1 MWKKS
6 LWMMILFIAL
16 LAGCSEEQTDPT
28 NTLNQYAEAV
38 EEGDYESL
46 YNLFSQET
54 KDTYSEEDSALRLG
68 KLYDDI
74 SATDIEIN
82 IQELEEREVANA
94 YDDGIATIPFTVNMN
109 TIAGEISFDYQAELT
124 LIENEEEEDNW
135 LINWDSGFIFP
146 DLADGGEIRISTNQ
160 PERGEILDKNQM
172 PLAINDTVYEF
183 GVIPSELG
191 ENEAKREEL
200 ARLLGISVDS
210 INSSIEAEWV
220 EDDLFVPL
228 KTILPDDSDTVQE
241 LNAIEGVSYRET
253 NGRVYPEGEIT
264 AHLVGYLRS
273 VNAEDLEELDPTEY
287 TSSDRIGA
295 RGLESLFEEELR
307 GKKGAT
313 IQVTKDDGEDVTL
326 AETEAVDGENITVT
340 IDINI
345 QDDVFQGFDEEPGNA
360 AVIDPKT
367 GETLALV
374 SSPSFDPNDILYGT
388 APNYWEDMEE
398 NELQPMLNRSS
409 STFAPGSVIKPVTGA
424 IGLKNGTIE
433 YDEGIEIDGL
443 QWEDYNVTRVSTSD
457 GPVDL
462 DDALVRSDNI
472 YFAMKAVEMG
482 GDAFVEGLH
491 EFGVGEEFPYTYPVS
506 DSTISNSGELD
517 DNYLLAHTSYGQGE
531 IEMSALHLATT
542 YSAFLNNGDMI
553 QPTLLTDEET
563 GQFWKEGLVT
573 EEQADQIQESLRNVV
588 TEGTGKPAEEAD
600 FPISGKTGTAELK
613 LTGEDSGDEN
623 SWFVGYPTD
632 DQDLMIAIM
641 VEGTKNNDRSSGVE
655 KATEILMDIK
665 D

>member
-6 LWMMILFIAL
+6 LWMILFIAL

-46 YNLFSQET
+46 YHLFSQET
-54 KDTYSEEDSALRLG
+54 KDTYSEEESALRLG

-74 SATDIEIN
+74 AATDIEIN
-82 IQELEEREVANA
+82 IQQLEERELANA
-94 YDDGIATIPFTVNMN
+94 YDDGIATIPFTVSMN

-124 LIENEEEEDNW
+124 LIEKEDEEDSW

-146 DLADGGEIRISTNQ
+146 DLADGGEIRISTNE

-191 ENEAKREEL
+191 ENEAKREEI
-200 ARLLGISVDS
+200 ARLLGMSVDS

-241 LNAIEGVSYRET
+241 LNAIDGVSYREI

-388 APNYWEDMEE
+388 APNYWADMEE
-398 NELQPMLNRSS
+398 DELQPMLNRSS

-491 EFGVGEEFPYTYPVS
+491 EFGVGEEFPYTYPIS

-573 EEQADQIQESLRNVV
+573 EEQANQIQESLRNVV

-665 D
+665 E

>member
-6 LWMMILFIAL
+6 LWMILFIAL

-46 YNLFSQET
+46 YHLFSQET
-54 KDTYSEEDSALRLG
+54 KDTYSEEESALRLG

-74 SATDIEIN
+74 AATDIEIN
-82 IQELEEREVANA
+82 IQQLEERELANA
-94 YDDGIATIPFTVNMN
+94 YDDGIATIPFTVSMN

-124 LIENEEEEDNW
+124 LIEKEDEEDSW

-146 DLADGGEIRISTNQ
+146 DLADGGEIRISTNE
-160 PERGEILDKNQM
+160 PERGVILDKNQM

-191 ENEAKREEL
+191 ENEAQREEI
-200 ARLLGISVDS
+200 ARLLGMSVDS

-241 LNAIEGVSYRET
+241 LNAIDGVSYREI

-388 APNYWEDMEE
+388 APNYWADMEE
-398 NELQPMLNRSS
+398 DELQPMLNRSS

-573 EEQADQIQESLRNVV
+573 EEQANQIQESLRNVV

-665 D
+665 E

>member
-6 LWMMILFIAL
+6 LWLILFITL

-28 NTLNQYAEAV
+28 DTLNQYADAV

-46 YNLFSQET
+46 YNLFSQEA
-54 KDTYSEEDSALRLG
+54 KDTYAEEDSALRLE

-74 SATDIEIN
+74 SASDIEMHV
-82 IQELEEREVANA
+82 QALEEREIANA
-94 YDDGIATIPFTVNMN
+94 YDDGVATIPFTVNMN
-109 TIAGEISFDYQAELT
+109 TVAGEISFDYQAELS
-124 LIENEEEEDNW
+124 LVEKEDEEDSW

-146 DLADGGEIRISTNQ
+146 DLADGGEIQIATNQ
-160 PERGEILDKNQM
+160 PVRGEILDKNQM
-172 PLAINDTVYEF
+172 PLAINDEVYEF

-191 ENEAKREEL
+191 DDEAALEEL
-200 ARLLGISVDS
+200 GRLLGMSVDS
-210 INSSIEAEWV
+210 IQYDLEAEWV

-241 LNAIEGVSYRET
+241 LNAIDGVSYREKE
-253 NGRVYPEGEIT
+253 GRIYPEGEI
-264 AHLVGYLRS
+264 AAQLVGYLRS
-273 VNAEDLEELDPTEY
+273 VNAEDLEELDTTEY
-287 TSSDRIGA
+287 DASDNIGA

-313 IQVTKDDGEDVTL
+313 IEVTKDGEENVVL
-326 AETEAVDGENITVT
+326 AEKEAEDGENVTVT

-345 QDDVFQGFDEEPGNA
+345 QDKVFQGFDEEPGNA
-360 AVIDPKT
+360 AVIDPKS

-388 APNYWEDMEE
+388 SSNFWSDMEE
-398 NELQPMLNRSS
+398 DELQPMQNRFS
-409 STFAPGSVIKPVTGA
+409 STFAPGSVIKPITGA
-424 IGLKNGTIE
+424 IGLQNGTID

-443 QWEDYNVTRVSTSD
+443 EWEDYNVTRVSTSD
-457 GPVDL
+457 EPVDL
-462 DDALVRSDNI
+462 DDALIRSDNI

-482 GDAFVEGLH
+482 GDAFAEGL
-491 EFGVGEEFPYTYPVS
+491 EAFGVGEEFPYTYPVS
-506 DSTISNSGELD
+506 DSTISNSGDLD
-517 DNYLLAHTSYGQGE
+517 DDYLLAHTSYGQGE
-531 IEMSALHLATT
+531 IQMSALHLATA
-542 YSAFLNNGDMI
+542 YSTFVNSGDMI
-553 QPTLLTDEET
+553 QPTLLSEEET
-563 GQFWKEGLVT
+563 GQFWKEDLVT
-573 EEQADQIQESLRNVV
+573 EEQADQIQDSLRKVV
-588 TEGTGKPAEEAD
+588 TEGTGEAADEAD

-613 LTGEDSGDEN
+613 LTDEDSGDEN

-632 DQDLMIAIM
+632 DQDLMLAIM

-655 KATEILMDIK
+655 KGTDILMDIE

>member
-6 LWMMILFIAL
+6 LWMILFIAL
-16 LAGCSEEQTDPT
+16 LAGCSEEQADPT
-28 NTLNQYAEAV
+28 NTLKQYAESI

-46 YNLFSQET
+46 YNLFSEEA
-54 KDTYSEEDSALRLG
+54 KDTYSDEDSFIRL
-68 KLYDDI
+68 KNLYEDI
-74 SATDIEIN
+74 SASDIEFN
-82 IQELEEREVANA
+82 MQELEEREIANA

-109 TIAGEISFDYQAELT
+109 TVAGEISFDYQAELT
-124 LIENEEEEDNW
+124 LVEKEDEEDSW
-135 LINWDSGFIFP
+135 LINWDPGFIFP
-146 DLADGGEIRISTNQ
+146 ELADGGKINVSPDE
-160 PERGEILDKNQM
+160 PVRGEILDKNQI
-172 PLAINDTVYEF
+172 PLAINDTVYQF

-191 ENEAKREEL
+191 DNEAKREEI
-200 ARLLGISVDS
+200 ARLLGMSVDS
-210 INSSIEAEWV
+210 VNSSIEAEWV

-228 KTILPDDSDTVQE
+228 KSILPDNSDTVQQ
-241 LNAIEGVSYRET
+241 LNAIEGVSYQEIT
-253 NGRVYPEGEIT
+253 GRVYPEGEIA

-273 VNAEDLEELDPTEY
+273 VNAEDLEELDTTEY
-287 TSSDRIGA
+287 SSSDRIGA

-307 GKKGAT
+307 GKKGAA
-313 IQVTKDDGEDVTL
+313 IQIVKEGEENVTL
-326 AETEAVDGENITVT
+326 AEKEAEDGQNITVT

-345 QDDVFQGFDEEPGNA
+345 QDKVFQGFDEDPGNA

-388 APNYWEDMEE
+388 SSNYWSDMEE
-398 NELQPMLNRSS
+398 NELQPMQNRFS
-409 STFAPGSVIKPVTGA
+409 STFAPGSVIKPITGA
-424 IGLKNGTIE
+424 IGLKNGTIV
-433 YDEGIEIDGL
+433 YDEGIEIEGL
-443 QWEDYNVTRVSTSD
+443 KWEDYNVTRVSTSN

-462 DDALVRSDNI
+462 DDALIRSDNI

-491 EFGVGEEFPYTYPVS
+491 EFGVGEEFPYTYPVT
-506 DSTISNSGELD
+506 DSTISNSGDLD
-517 DNYLLAHTSYGQGE
+517 DTHLLAHTSYGQGE
-531 IEMSALHLATT
+531 IEMSALHLATA
-542 YSAFLNNGDMI
+542 YSTFLNKGDMI
-553 QPTLLTDEET
+553 QPTLLTEEET
-563 GQFWKEGLVT
+563 GQVWKEGLIT
-573 EEQADQIQESLRNVV
+573 EEQADEIQESLSKVV
-588 TEGTGKPAEEAD
+588 TEGTGKAAKEAD

-641 VEGTKNNDRSSGVE
+641 VEGTKNHDRSSGVE
-655 KATEILMDIK
+655 KATKILIDIK

>member
-6 LWMMILFIAL
+6 LWMILFIAL

-28 NTLNQYAEAV
+28 DTLNQYAEAV

-124 LIENEEEEDNW
+124 LIENEEEEDKW

-220 EDDLFVPL
+220 EDNLFVPL

-398 NELQPMLNRSS
+398 DELQPMLNRSS

-517 DNYLLAHTSYGQGE
+517 DNHLLAHTSYGQGE

>member
-1 MWKKS
+1 
-6 LWMMILFIAL
+6 MILFIAL

-398 NELQPMLNRSS
+398 DELQPMLNRSS

-517 DNYLLAHTSYGQGE
+517 DNHLLAHTSYGQGE

>member
-1 MWKKS
+1 MLKKS
-6 LWMMILFIAL
+6 LWIILFIAL
-16 LAGCSEEQTDPT
+16 LAGCSEDQTDPT

-46 YNLFSQET
+46 YNLFSEET

-68 KLYDDI
+68 DLYNDI
-74 SATDIEIN
+74 SASDIEIN
-82 IQELEEREVANA
+82 IQQLEEREIANA
-94 YDDGIATIPFTVNMN
+94 YDDGAATIPFSVSMN

-124 LIENEEEEDNW
+124 LIENEDEDDNW
-135 LINWDSGFIFP
+135 LINWDPGFIFP
-146 DLADGGEIRISTNQ
+146 DLADGGEIRISTNY

-191 ENEAKREEL
+191 ENEAKREEI
-200 ARLLGISVDS
+200 ARLLGMSVDS

-220 EDDLFVPL
+220 EEDLFVPL
-228 KTILPDDSDTVQE
+228 KSILPDDSDTVQE

-287 TSSDRIGA
+287 DSSDRIGA

-307 GKKGAT
+307 GQKGAT
-313 IQVTKDDGEDVTL
+313 IQVAKEDGENVTL
-326 AETEAVDGENITVT
+326 AESEAVDGENVTVT

-388 APNYWEDMEE
+388 SSNYWADMEE
-398 NELQPMLNRSS
+398 DELQPMLNRSS

-443 QWEDYNVTRVSTSD
+443 QWEDYNVTRVSSSD

-472 YFAMKAVEMG
+472 YFAMKAIEMG
-482 GDAFVEGLH
+482 EDAFVEGLH

-517 DNYLLAHTSYGQGE
+517 DNHLLAHTSYGQGE

-542 YSAFLNNGDMI
+542 YSAFLNDGDMI

-563 GQFWKEGLVT
+563 GQFWKEDLVT
-573 EEQADQIQESLRNVV
+573 EEQAEQIQDSLRNVV

-623 SWFVGYPTD
+623 SWFIGYPTD

-655 KATEILMDIK
+655 KATDILMEIK

>member
-6 LWMMILFIAL
+6 LWMILFIAL

-46 YNLFSQET
+46 YHLFSQET
-54 KDTYSEEDSALRLG
+54 KDTYSEEESALRLG

-74 SATDIEIN
+74 AATDIEIN
-82 IQELEEREVANA
+82 IQQLEEREVANA
-94 YDDGIATIPFTVNMN
+94 YDDGIATIPFTVSMN

-124 LIENEEEEDNW
+124 LIEMEDEEDSW

-146 DLADGGEIRISTNQ
+146 DLADGGEIRISTNE

-191 ENEAKREEL
+191 ENEAKREEI
-200 ARLLGISVDS
+200 ARLLGMSVDS

-241 LNAIEGVSYRET
+241 LNAIDGVSYREI

-388 APNYWEDMEE
+388 APNYWADMEE
-398 NELQPMLNRSS
+398 DELQPMLNRSS

-433 YDEGIEIDGL
+433 YDKGIEIDGL

-573 EEQADQIQESLRNVV
+573 EEQANQIQESLRNVV

-665 D
+665 E

>member
-124 LIENEEEEDNW
+124 LIENEDEEDKW

-398 NELQPMLNRSS
+398 DELQPMLNRSS

-517 DNYLLAHTSYGQGE
+517 DNHLLAHTSYGQGE

-665 D
+665 H

>member
-6 LWMMILFIAL
+6 LWIILFIAL

-46 YNLFSQET
+46 YNLFSEET
-54 KDTYSEEDSALRLG
+54 KDTYSEEESALRLG

-74 SATDIEIN
+74 SASDIEVN
-82 IQELEEREVANA
+82 IQQLEEREIANA
-94 YDDGIATIPFTVNMN
+94 YDDGVATIPFTVNMN

-124 LIENEEEEDNW
+124 LIENEDEDDSW

-191 ENEAKREEL
+191 ENEAKREEI
-200 ARLLGISVDS
+200 ARLLGMSVDS

-220 EDDLFVPL
+220 EEDLFVPL
-228 KTILPDDSDTVQE
+228 KSILPDDSDTVQE

-287 TSSDRIGA
+287 DSSDRIGA

-307 GKKGAT
+307 GQKGAT
-313 IQVTKDDGEDVTL
+313 IQVEKEDGENVTL
-326 AETEAVDGENITVT
+326 AESEAVDGENVTVT

-388 APNYWEDMEE
+388 SSNYWADMEE
-398 NELQPMLNRSS
+398 DELQPMLNRSS

-472 YFAMKAVEMG
+472 YFAMKAIEMG

-517 DNYLLAHTSYGQGE
+517 DNHLLAHTSYGQGE

-542 YSAFLNNGDMI
+542 YSAFLNDGDMI

-563 GQFWKEGLVT
+563 GQFWKEDLVT
-573 EEQADQIQESLRNVV
+573 EEQAEQIQDSLRNVV

-623 SWFVGYPTD
+623 SWFIGYPTD

-655 KATEILMDIK
+655 KATDILMEIK

>member
-6 LWMMILFIAL
+6 LWLILFIAL
-16 LAGCSEEQTDPT
+16 LAGCSKEQTDPT
-28 NTLNQYAEAV
+28 NTLNQYAEAL

-54 KDTYSEEDSALRLG
+54 KDTYSEEDSSLRLE
-68 KLYDDI
+68 KLYADI
-74 SATDIEIN
+74 SASDIEMN
-82 IQELEEREVANA
+82 VQELEEREIANA
-94 YDDGIATIPFTVNMN
+94 YDDGIATIPFSVTMN
-109 TIAGEISFDYQAELT
+109 TIAGEISFDYQAELA
-124 LIENEEEEDNW
+124 LIEREDEADSW

-146 DLADGGEIRISTNQ
+146 ELADGGKILIS
-160 PERGEILDKNQM
+160 PDHPVRGEILDKNQI

-191 ENEAKREEL
+191 ENEAKREEI
-200 ARLLGISVDS
+200 ARLLGMSVES
-210 INSSIEAEWV
+210 VNASIEAEWV

-228 KTILPDDSDTVQE
+228 KTILPDNSDTVQE

-253 NGRVYPEGEIT
+253 NGRVYPEGEIA

-273 VNAEDLEELDPTEY
+273 VNAEDLDELDSTEY
-287 TSSDRIGA
+287 TSSDKIGA

-307 GKKGAT
+307 GSKGAV
-313 IQVTKDDGEDVTL
+313 IQVAKEGKENIIL
-326 AETEAVDGENITVT
+326 AEKEAKDGKNITVT

-345 QDDVFQGFDEEPGNA
+345 QDKVFQGFDGDPGNA

-388 APNYWEDMEE
+388 SANFWSNMEE
-398 NELQPMLNRSS
+398 NELQPMLNRFS
-409 STFAPGSVIKPVTGA
+409 STFAPGSVIKPITGA
-424 IGLKNGTIE
+424 IGLKNETIV
-433 YDEGIEIDGL
+433 YDEGIEIEGL
-443 QWEDYNVTRVSTSD
+443 QWEDYKVTRVSTSN

-462 DDALVRSDNI
+462 DDALIRSDNI

-482 GDAFVEGLH
+482 GSAFVEGLH
-491 EFGVGEEFPYTYPVS
+491 SFGIGEEFPYTYPIT
-506 DSTISNSGELD
+506 DSSISNSDNLD
-517 DNYLLAHTSYGQGE
+517 DTYLLAHTSYGQGE
-531 IEMSALHLATT
+531 IEMSALHLATA
-542 YSAFLNNGDMI
+542 YSAFLNDGDMI
-553 QPTLLTDEET
+553 QPILLTDEET
-563 GQFWKEGLVT
+563 GQIWKEALVT
-573 EEQADQIQESLRNVV
+573 EEQADDIQESLRKVV
-588 TEGTGKPAEEAD
+588 TEGTGSAAEEAD

-613 LTGEDSGDEN
+613 LTGEDGGDEN
-623 SWFVGYPTD
+623 SFFVGYPTD

-655 KATEILMDIK
+655 KATKILMDIK

>member
-6 LWMMILFIAL
+6 LWMMILFIVL

-124 LIENEEEEDNW
+124 LIENEDEEDKW

-191 ENEAKREEL
+191 ESEAKREEL

>member
-6 LWMMILFIAL
+6 LWMILFIAL

-46 YNLFSQET
+46 YHLFSQET
-54 KDTYSEEDSALRLG
+54 KDTYSEEESALRLG

-74 SATDIEIN
+74 AATDIEIN
-82 IQELEEREVANA
+82 IQQLEEREVANA
-94 YDDGIATIPFTVNMN
+94 YDDGIATIPFTVSMN

-124 LIENEEEEDNW
+124 LIEKEDEEDSW

-146 DLADGGEIRISTNQ
+146 DLADGGEIRISTNE

-191 ENEAKREEL
+191 ENEAKREEI
-200 ARLLGISVDS
+200 ARLLGMSVDS

-241 LNAIEGVSYRET
+241 LNAIDGVSYREI

-388 APNYWEDMEE
+388 APNYWADMEE
-398 NELQPMLNRSS
+398 DELQPMLNRSS

-433 YDEGIEIDGL
+433 YDKGIEIDGL

-573 EEQADQIQESLRNVV
+573 EEQANQIQESLRNVV

-665 D
+665 E

>member
-1 MWKKS
+1 M
-6 LWMMILFIAL
+6 
-16 LAGCSEEQTDPT
+16 
-28 NTLNQYAEAV
+28 
-38 EEGDYESL
+38 
-46 YNLFSQET
+46 
-54 KDTYSEEDSALRLG
+54 EED
-68 KLYDDI
+68 
-74 SATDIEIN
+74 
-82 IQELEEREVANA
+82 
-94 YDDGIATIPFTVNMN
+94 
-109 TIAGEISFDYQAELT
+109 
-124 LIENEEEEDNW
+124 
-135 LINWDSGFIFP
+135 
-146 DLADGGEIRISTNQ
+146 
-160 PERGEILDKNQM
+160 
-172 PLAINDTVYEF
+172 
-183 GVIPSELG
+183 
-191 ENEAKREEL
+191 
-200 ARLLGISVDS
+200 
-210 INSSIEAEWV
+210 
-220 EDDLFVPL
+220 
-228 KTILPDDSDTVQE
+228 
-241 LNAIEGVSYRET
+241 
-253 NGRVYPEGEIT
+253 
-264 AHLVGYLRS
+264 
-273 VNAEDLEELDPTEY
+273 
-287 TSSDRIGA
+287 
-295 RGLESLFEEELR
+295 
-307 GKKGAT
+307 
-313 IQVTKDDGEDVTL
+313 
-326 AETEAVDGENITVT
+326 
-340 IDINI
+340 
-345 QDDVFQGFDEEPGNA
+345 
-360 AVIDPKT
+360 
-367 GETLALV
+367 
-374 SSPSFDPNDILYGT
+374 
-388 APNYWEDMEE
+388 
-398 NELQPMLNRSS
+398 ELQPMLNRSS

-433 YDEGIEIDGL
+433 YDKGIEIDGL

-573 EEQADQIQESLRNVV
+573 EEQANQIQESLRNVV

-665 D
+665 E